1 MPTIED
7 VLTIGDVETIRVM
20 ADERRLTILNKLQ
33 KSMTVKEL
41 AELLNCPVSQLYY
54 HVNLLEK
61 HKLIQVV
68 ATQIVSGIIEKQY
81 QVTARV
87 FRIRNPLLLGDSMTA
102 EESSTLLAG
111 LLDETKSELLY
122 SFRSFPPTTEPQPS
136 LHPFL
141 ARKEVMLTEEQLRH
155 FHTRLDELVKD
166 CDRFSEQNIG
176 KEAQRFGLTIVF
188 YQDVDTSGLPT

>member
-7 VLTIGDVETIRVM
+7 VITIGDIETIRVM

-111 LLDETKSELLY
+111 LLDETSQNCCIHFVA
-122 SFRSFPPTTEPQPS
+122 FRRQRNLNPPCIHSWREK
-136 LHPFL
+136 
-141 ARKEVMLTEEQLRH
+141 R
-155 FHTRLDELVKD
+155 
-166 CDRFSEQNIG
+166 
-176 KEAQRFGLTIVF
+176 
-188 YQDVDTSGLPT
+188 